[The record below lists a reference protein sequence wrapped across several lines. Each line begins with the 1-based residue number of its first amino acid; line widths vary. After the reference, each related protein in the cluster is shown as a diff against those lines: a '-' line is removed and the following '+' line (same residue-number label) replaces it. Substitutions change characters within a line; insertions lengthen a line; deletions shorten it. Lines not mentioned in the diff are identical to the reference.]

1 MIAIATIRLKLTMM
15 DARLNVERPD
25 ILSELRER
33 RVRHDAIDAR
43 CDLAKCCT
51 VSTGTSSTAP
61 NSRAA
66 IAA

>member
-15 DARLNVERPD
+15 DARLNVERPTFSLSCASAVSGTTRSVRGAICK
-25 ILSELRER
+25 IL
-33 RVRHDAIDAR
+33 
-43 CDLAKCCT
+43 T

-61 NSRAA
+61 NSSAA